1 MENQNHGNRDRW
13 EASLLAAAM
22 AVLGGTFLFDKLG
35 SLVRTSILSFQ
46 VAFHSSPVLLVVVG
60 TCLLL
65 VLYRVA
71 TAEPAHKRSKG
82 AQHEL

>member
-1 MENQNHGNRDRW
+1 MEDQNHRERW

-22 AVLGGTFLFDKLG
+22 AVLGGSILFDKLG

-46 VAFHSSPVLLVVVG
+46 VAFHTSPALLLVVG
-60 TCLLL
+60 GCLLL

-71 TAEPAHKRSKG
+71 TVEPAKKRSKG

>member
-1 MENQNHGNRDRW
+1 MENQNHRDRW

-22 AVLGGTFLFDKLG
+22 AVLGGSILFDKLG

-46 VAFHSSPVLLVVVG
+46 VAFHTSPTLLLVVSA
-60 TCLLL
+60 CLLL
-65 VLYRVA
+65 ALYRVA
-71 TAEPAHKRSKG
+71 TAEPANKRSKG